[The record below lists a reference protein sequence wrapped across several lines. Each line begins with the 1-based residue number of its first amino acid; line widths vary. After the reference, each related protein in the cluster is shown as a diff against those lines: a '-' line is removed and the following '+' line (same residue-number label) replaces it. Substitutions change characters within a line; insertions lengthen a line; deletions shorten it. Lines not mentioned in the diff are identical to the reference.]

1 MMLINETPPSIRRI
15 DTNRDD
21 AYAFE
26 ITGRVN
32 AADVENIYGL
42 LEGAYTLHDRIDLI
56 VIFHDYEGIDRNAAW
71 KRHSMRGK
79 MRALKHIRKY
89 AVVGGPGWV
98 KPVMGFFKPFLSV
111 EMKHF
116 ELDDLTAAWE
126 WLGAE
131 PLPGP
136 A

>member
-1 MMLINETPPSIRRI
+1 MLINETPPHVRRI
-15 DTNRDD
+15 DTDRED

-26 ITGRVN
+26 ITGHIT
-32 AADVENIYGL
+32 AADVENMYGL
-42 LEGAYTLHDRIDLI
+42 LEGAYELHERIDLI
-56 VIFHDYEGIDRNAAW
+56 VTIRDYEGFDWSAAW
-71 KRHSMRGK
+71 KDRGMFGK
-79 MRALKHIRKY
+79 TRAFEHIRKC

-98 KPVMGFFKPFLSV
+98 GTAVALFRPLFSV

-116 ELDDLTAAWE
+116 EATEMDAAWA
-126 WLGAE
+126 WIDAN